1 MIPAPFDYVLAEHP
15 DHAIELLG
23 KREDAKLLAGG
34 HSLLPAMKLRIARPA
49 LLVDVGRIAD
59 LSYVR
64 EEGDTIAIGALTRHK
79 DLAESPVLREN
90 CAIVAHTAGQV
101 GDPQV
106 RHRGTIG
113 GSLAHG
119 DPASDLPAVILAL
132 HGEMVARGPEGD
144 RAIPALEFFTGVFQT
159 ALAPNEML
167 VEIRVQKLNG
177 AGWSYTKM
185 SRRAQD
191 WATVAVASGHA
202 LARRASDDDRAHE
215 HGRDTASGEGG
226 RGRARRWRHQCRR
239 RGARRRGNGA
249 VLGSRCER
257 RLPPASGAGTHAP
270 RARRGVG
277 EVVGTGTSRAA
288 VQEGGHA
295 RPSYG
300 NQPASAAC
308 RRARAPEPAR
318 APCAAR
324 RPA

>member
-144 RAIPALEFFTGVFQT
+144 RAIPALDFFTGRVPDRPRPQT
-159 ALAPNEML
+159 
-167 VEIRVQKLNG
+167 RC
-177 AGWSYTKM
+177 WS
-185 SRRAQD
+185 R
-191 WATVAVASGHA
+191 SG
-202 LARRASDDDRAHE
+202 
-215 HGRDTASGEGG
+215 
-226 RGRARRWRHQCRR
+226 CR
-239 RGARRRGNGA
+239 
-249 VLGSRCER
+249 S
-257 RLPPASGAGTHAP
+257 ST
-270 RARRGVG
+270 
-277 EVVGTGTSRAA
+277 
-288 VQEGGHA
+288 
-295 RPSYG
+295 
-300 NQPASAAC
+300 
-308 RRARAPEPAR
+308 EPAGR
-318 APCAAR
+318 TR
-324 RPA
+324 R